1 MKPREKIFRVLQ
13 IIREKA
19 EMSLVGAEVS
29 YRAGEE
35 SMDLFAD
42 DEIMILNKLESEGY
56 IEITKNYSSD
66 YI

>member
-1 MKPREKIFRVLQ
+1 MKPNEKILKLLE
-13 IIREKA
+13 IIADKVA
-19 EMSLVGAEVS
+19 MSPKGADIS

-35 SMDLFAD
+35 TIELNAD

-56 IEITKNYSSD
+56 IIVKSNYSSD